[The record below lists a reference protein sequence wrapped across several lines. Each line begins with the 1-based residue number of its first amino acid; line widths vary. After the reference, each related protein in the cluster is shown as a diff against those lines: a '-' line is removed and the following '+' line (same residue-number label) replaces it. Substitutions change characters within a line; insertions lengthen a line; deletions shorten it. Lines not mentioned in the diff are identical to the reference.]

1 VRPSLYQYGVSIS
14 VSTLSRQDTSACLRA
29 DARDTVKG
37 RAGKRAGGG
46 RGAGRGRGR
55 EEGGSAGEIESGGG
69 RGGGGGQ
76 DERDRTCVTLRQVHW
91 HA

>member
-1 VRPSLYQYGVSIS
+1 MRPSLYQYGVSIS

-46 RGAGRGRGR
+46 RG
-55 EEGGSAGEIESGGG
+55 GG
-69 RGGGGGQ
+69 
-76 DERDRTCVTLRQVHW
+76 
-91 HA
+91 